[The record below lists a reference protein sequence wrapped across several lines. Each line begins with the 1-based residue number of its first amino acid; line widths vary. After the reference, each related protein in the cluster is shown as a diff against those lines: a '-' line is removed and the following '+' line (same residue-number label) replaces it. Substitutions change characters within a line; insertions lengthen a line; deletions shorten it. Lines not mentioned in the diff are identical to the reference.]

1 MTTTVPT
8 RTRTVPGVTR
18 PLAAWALLAGTLVLG
33 ATASFGGG
41 SLLLDPTGARM
52 AMSLSWLDGT
62 PFADYF
68 LPGLV
73 LFAVLGLGAFVAFTG
88 LLTLRW
94 WALPATLALA
104 TALAGWIGV
113 QVALVGYASVLQP
126 AYALLA
132 LVLFVL
138 ALAPSTRR
146 YHDADAALKRVNELV
161 GAR

>member
-1 MTTTVPT
+1 MATTTPT
-8 RTRTVPGVTR
+8 RTPSAPTSGR
-18 PLAAWALLAGTLVLG
+18 PLAGWALLAGTVVLG
-33 ATASFGGG
+33 ATASFGGA

-52 AMSLSWLDGT
+52 EMPLTWLDGT

-73 LFAVLGLGAFVAFTG
+73 LFGVLGLGALVVATG
-88 LLTLRW
+88 LLVRRW

-104 TALAGWIGV
+104 TALGGWIGV
-113 QVALVGYASVLQP
+113 QVALVGYASWLQP

-146 YHDADAALKRVNELV
+146 YHDAATALRRVNELV